1 VILVRNLTDRIPVCG
16 FVYAVTSILIAD
28 DHEVVREG
36 LREIL
41 KEKPTN
47 EVVAEV
53 SDGKEAILKAVEI
66 QPDIAVLADTLPLAD
81 GIDGIEATRQIHA
94 RLPKTK
100 VLVFATHDNETLIEE
115 LLNAGARGYVRKSDA
130 KRSLLGAIAA
140 LAANKRFSAPTVFL
154 ANGDRPQ
161 SPLTKRE
168 RVVIQ
173 LVAEGY
179 SSKKIAK
186 LLNITRRTVDTHRFN
201 IRSKLNLFKIAD
213 LVRYAVRNKIVER

>member
-1 VILVRNLTDRIPVCG
+1 
-16 FVYAVTSILIAD
+16 VTSILIAD

-41 KEKPTN
+41 QEQASN

-53 SDGKEAILKAVEI
+53 SDGKEAILKAVETE
-66 QPDIAVLADTLPLAD
+66 PDIAVVADTLPLAD

-94 RLPKTK
+94 RSPKTK
-100 VLVFATHDNETLIEE
+100 VLVFATHDNESLIEE
-115 LLNAGARGYVRKSDA
+115 LLKAGARGYVRKSDA
-130 KRSLLGAIAA
+130 KRRVLEAIEA
-140 LAANKRFSAPTVFL
+140 LAANRRFPGPTDFL

-161 SPLTKRE
+161 SPLTDRE
-168 RVVIQ
+168 RVVLR

-186 LLNITRRTVDTHRFN
+186 LLNLSTKTVETHRTN
-201 IRSKLNLFKIAD
+201 IKSKLNLSRAAI
-213 LVRYAVRNKIVER
+213 VRYAVRNKIVAP

>member
-1 VILVRNLTDRIPVCG
+1 
-16 FVYAVTSILIAD
+16 VTSILIAD

-41 KEKPTN
+41 QEQSTN
-47 EVVAEV
+47 EVVAEA

-66 QPDIAVLADTLPLAD
+66 EPDIAVVADTLPLAE

-100 VLVFATHDNETLIEE
+100 VLVFAAQDSETLIGA
-115 LLNAGARGYVRKSDA
+115 LLKAGARGYVRKSDA
-130 KRSLLGAIAA
+130 KRSLLDAIEA
-140 LAANKRFSAPTVFL
+140 LAANRRFSAPTEF
-154 ANGDRPQ
+154 ASYGRPQ

-168 RVVIQ
+168 RVVIR

-179 SSKKIAK
+179 SSKRIAK
-186 LLNITRRTVDTHRFN
+186 LLNIALRTVDTHRTN
-201 IRSKLNLFKIAD
+201 IRSKLNLFKRAD
-213 LVRYAVRNKIVER
+213 LVRYAVRNKIIEP